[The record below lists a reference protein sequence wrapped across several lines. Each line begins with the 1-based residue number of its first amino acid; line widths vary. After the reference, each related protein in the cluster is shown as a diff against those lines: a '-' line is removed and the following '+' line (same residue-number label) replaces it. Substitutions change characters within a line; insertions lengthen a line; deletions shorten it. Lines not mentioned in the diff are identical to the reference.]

1 MIRWL
6 VSNVPSWLLLVGL
19 VILVAGVSVLILVFV
34 RRSFPQLRGE
44 QHNDAMRFAFGV
56 IGMVYAF
63 FIGFLV
69 HAMWGQLDDA
79 QARARAEG
87 ADGVQLVRYLA
98 DFEQVDRDRIQQRLL
113 EYERAAIA
121 EWPRAANDQA
131 LPEAE
136 EALGRLYTA
145 YSQVK
150 PQNETQK
157 TLLASSFD
165 SLNSIAQARAER
177 LIQAGTEV
185 GPPWSLWVVI
195 ILTSS
200 LVLGGSIIYGVEA
213 PARHCAL
220 VSAVAVLVATNL
232 FLIMEFA
239 HPFIGDVAASAKPLQ
254 AVVEVLAPTPR

>member
-1 MIRWL
+1 M
-6 VSNVPSWLLLVGL
+6 
-19 VILVAGVSVLILVFV
+19 
-34 RRSFPQLRGE
+34 
-44 QHNDAMRFAFGV
+44 
-56 IGMVYAF
+56 
-63 FIGFLV
+63 
-69 HAMWGQLDDA
+69 
-79 QARARAEG
+79 
-87 ADGVQLVRYLA
+87 QLVRYLA
-98 DFEQVDRDRIQQRLL
+98 GFEQVDRDRIQQRLL

-131 LPEAE
+131 LPQAE
-136 EALGRLYTA
+136 EALGRLYTE
-145 YSQVK
+145 YGQVK

-165 SLNSIAQARAER
+165 SLNSIGQARAER

-200 LVLGGSIIYGVEA
+200 LVLGGSIIYGVES

-220 VSAVAVLVATNL
+220 VAAVAVLVATNL

-254 AVVEVLAPTPR
+254 AVIEVLAPTPR